1 MIERNDPCFCGSGK
15 KWKKCH
21 APDTGP
27 TREKSLSEKYLKTY
41 GILIKTPEQIAGI
54 KRSCKLAAEILKATA
69 AYAKVGVTTNQLNE
83 LAVELHKKAGAKA
96 APLGYGHPPFPKSIC
111 TSKNEVICHGIPDDV
126 PLAEGDIINIDVT
139 CILEGYYGDC
149 SQMVCIGNISKEKQL
164 VVDVSKE
171 CLTRAIALLK
181 PGILICDIGSVIE
194 TYATSHGC
202 SVVNQFVGHGT
213 GIEFHEPPQVPHHF
227 NEVKIPLASG
237 MTFTIEPM
245 INAGVREAVIDSKDH
260 WTAKTADGRPSAQWE
275 HTVLITDTGCEIL
288 TA

>member
-1 MIERNDPCFCGSGK
+1 MIGRNDACFCGSGK

-21 APDTGP
+21 APDMGP
-27 TREKSLSEKYLKTY
+27 TGEQSLSEKYLTAY

-83 LAVELHKKAGAKA
+83 FAVELHKKAGAKA
-96 APLGYGHPPFPKSIC
+96 APLGYGYPPFPKSIC

-149 SQMVCIGNISKEKQL
+149 SQMVCIGNISEEKQL

-171 CLTRAIALLK
+171 CLKRAIALLK
-181 PGILICDIGSVIE
+181 PGIFICDIGSVIE
-194 TYATSHGC
+194 TYATARGC
-202 SVVNQFVGHGT
+202 SVVNQFIGHGT
-213 GIEFHEPPQVPHHF
+213 GVEFHEPPQVPHHF
-227 NEVKIPLASG
+227 NEIKIPLASG